1 MADRIRQ
8 VEYYYVE
15 VPDKPGEGARIL
27 SGLKEAGVN
36 LLATCGFP
44 TAGGKAQIDLVPEN
58 ADALRAAAGKL
69 NLRLSEN
76 KRAFVIEGQ
85 DRVGAVAEIYERLA
99 KDGVSIHAAQA
110 VTAGSGRY
118 GMILWVKPADH
129 EKARKSLGV

>member
-27 SGLKEAGVN
+27 SSLKEAGVN

-44 TAGGKAQIDLVPEN
+44 TTGGKAQIDLVPEN
-58 ADALRAAAGKL
+58 ADALRDAARKL
-69 NLRLSEN
+69 NLKLSER
-76 KRAFVIEGQ
+76 KRAYAIEGQ
-85 DRVGAVAEIYERLA
+85 DRVGAVAEVYGKLA
-99 KDGVSIHAAQA
+99 KDGINVHAAQA

-118 GMILWVKPADH
+118 GMIVWVKPADH
-129 EKARKSLGV
+129 ERARKSLGA